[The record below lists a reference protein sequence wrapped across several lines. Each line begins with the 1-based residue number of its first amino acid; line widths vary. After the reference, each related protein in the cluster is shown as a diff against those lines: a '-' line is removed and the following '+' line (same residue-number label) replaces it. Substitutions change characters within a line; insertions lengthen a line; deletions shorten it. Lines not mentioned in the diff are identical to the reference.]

1 MSKFPLTRLAVSA
14 HSIVSREPEPCRR
27 DTACLNPDPPVSV
40 TSCVAPVATRS
51 HESLLGA
58 LGVTVVI
65 AILALAIY
73 FVAKYL
79 W

>member
-1 MSKFPLTRLAVSA
+1 
-14 HSIVSREPEPCRR
+14 
-27 DTACLNPDPPVSV
+27 
-40 TSCVAPVATRS
+40 
-51 HESLLGA
+51 LGA